1 MSLSRQAVRICYLK
15 VFSDLFILTR
25 QECLKVVA
33 STRMS
38 RTKATCA
45 IYDGEY
51 ARGYTEK
58 PKAMAYSVCIRSR
71 E

>member
-1 MSLSRQAVRICYLK
+1 MSLSRQAVRICYLN
-15 VFSDLFILTR
+15 VFSDLFILTP
-25 QECLKVVA
+25 QECLEVVP

-51 ARGYTEK
+51 ARGYREEQ
-58 PKAMAYSVCIRSR
+58 KAMEYSVCIRSR